1 MLPRLF
7 ILLAYTP
14 KKEKVMC
21 NCKTIREKIAQ
32 EIEAIQLVSSVS
44 NALGVQIEAAKIARG
59 VK

>member
-1 MLPRLF
+1 
-7 ILLAYTP
+7 
-14 KKEKVMC
+14 MC